1 MALSVPRPEHPR
13 PAFFRERWRN
23 LNGEWEFYN
32 DLSGSG
38 VDRRLYEAE
47 RFDGTI
53 VVPFCPESKLSGV
66 GYTDFMPSVWYAR
79 EIAVSADELRG
90 RVLLHFGACD
100 YRTTVYVNGKA
111 AGSHVGGYTSFT
123 FDITDCLTAGK
134 NRLVVHAA
142 DDNRGETQ
150 PCGKQSRLYY
160 SHNCDYTRTTGI
172 WQTVWLEFVP
182 DTYIEKIR
190 IDATDLTG
198 AVRLETHLNRYAANA
213 ALKAEAFFAGKKAG
227 EAVLPLSGTVSGG
240 TLSVAPVRLWNPG
253 EPNLYDVTFTL
264 LIDGKPADTVKSY
277 FGIRRVDIDGIKVRI
292 NGKSVFQRLVLDQGF
307 YPDGIY
313 TAPTDES
320 LRRDIELS
328 MALGFNGARLHQKVF
343 EERFLYHA
351 DRLGYIVWGEFGSW
365 GIAINDPMTLHTML
379 PQWLESM
386 DRDFNRPCLI
396 GWCPHNE
403 TWDYAGSRQIDS
415 NIAGLYR
422 AAKAVDPT
430 RPVIDTSGNY
440 HTDKTDIYDVHDY
453 TQKPDEMRARYGGG
467 EMYEKYP
474 DRQRYDGKRPFFM
487 SEYGGI
493 KWNEH
498 TGADGKTVSW
508 GYGEAPRTREE
519 YIERYCGL
527 ADALLTAPGVMGL
540 CYTQLTDVEQEQNG
554 LYYYDRS
561 PKFSPQEYA
570 RLKKAMTKKAAVED

>member
-1 MALSVPRPEHPR
+1 M
-13 PAFFRERWRN
+13 
-23 LNGEWEFYN
+23 
-32 DLSGSG
+32 
-38 VDRRLYEAE
+38 
-47 RFDGTI
+47 
-53 VVPFCPESKLSGV
+53 
-66 GYTDFMPSVWYAR
+66 
-79 EIAVSADELRG
+79 
-90 RVLLHFGACD
+90 LLHFGACD
-100 YRTTVYVNGKA
+100 YRTTIYVNGKA

-123 FDITDCLTAGK
+123 FDITDFLTAGK

-198 AVRLETHLNRYAANA
+198 AVRLETHLNRYVPDA
-213 ALKAEAFFAGKKAG
+213 ALKAEAFFADKKAG
-227 EAVLPLSGTVSGG
+227 EAVLPLGGTVSSG
-240 TLSVAPVRLWNPG
+240 TLSVQSRPPL
-253 EPNLYDVTFTL
+253 E
-264 LIDGKPADTVKSY
+264 S
-277 FGIRRVDIDGIKVRI
+277 RRT
-292 NGKSVFQRLVLDQGF
+292 Q
-307 YPDGIY
+307 P
-313 TAPTDES
+313 
-320 LRRDIELS
+320 LRRDVHAAHRRQAGRHGEELFRHPPR
-328 MALGFNGARLHQKVF
+328 GYRRDQGAHQRASRCSSGSCSTRVSTPTAFTPRRPTSPYGATSSCPWRSASTARGCTRKF
-343 EERFLYHA
+343 SKSAFCTTPTGS
-351 DRLGYIVWGEFGSW
+351 GYIVWGEFGSW

-403 TWDYAGSRQIDS
+403 TWDYRGSRQIDS

-440 HTDKTDIYDVHDY
+440 HTDRTDIYDVHDY

-467 EMYEKYP
+467 EMYEKFP

-498 TGADGKTVSW
+498 TAADGKTVSW
-508 GYGEAPRTREE
+508 GYGDAPKTREE
-519 YIERYCGL
+519 YIARYCGL
-527 ADALLTAPGVMGL
+527 ADALLSAPGVMGL

-570 RLKKAMTKKAAVED
+570 RLKTAMTKKAAVED